1 MERPGDTEL
10 MGREQL
16 YTTSEDR
23 VLEPDMESK
32 YSVVNLESE
41 HGVTMIL
48 IHSYFKRN
56 DIETHTSSAI
66 LSPTAVE
73 SKEYE

>member
-1 MERPGDTEL
+1 
-10 MGREQL
+10 L

-23 VLEPDMESK
+23 VSEPDMESI
-32 YSVVNLESE
+32 YYVVNFESE
-41 HGVTMIL
+41 HGITMIL

-66 LSPTAVE
+66 LSPKSLE
-73 SKEYE
+73 PKEYG

>member
-1 MERPGDTEL
+1 

-16 YTTSEDR
+16 YTTSEER
-23 VLEPDMESK
+23 VPEPYMENI

-41 HGVTMIL
+41 HGLTMIL

-73 SKEYE
+73 PKKYE

>member
-1 MERPGDTEL
+1 
-10 MGREQL
+10 
-16 YTTSEDR
+16 
-23 VLEPDMESK
+23 MESK
-32 YSVVNLESE
+32 YYVVNLESE

-56 DIETHTSSAI
+56 DIERHTSSAI

-73 SKEYE
+73 PKEYE

>member
-1 MERPGDTEL
+1 M
-10 MGREQL
+10 

-23 VLEPDMESK
+23 VSEPDMESI
-32 YSVVNLESE
+32 YYVVNFESE
-41 HGVTMIL
+41 HGITMIL

-73 SKEYE
+73 PKEYE

>member
-1 MERPGDTEL
+1 M
-10 MGREQL
+10 

-23 VLEPDMESK
+23 VLEPDMESI
-32 YSVVNLESE
+32 YYVVNFERE

-56 DIETHTSSAI
+56 DIETHTSSGI
-66 LSPTAVE
+66 SSPTAVE
-73 SKEYE
+73 PKEYG

>member
-1 MERPGDTEL
+1 
-10 MGREQL
+10 
-16 YTTSEDR
+16 
-23 VLEPDMESK
+23 MESI

-73 SKEYE
+73 PKKYE

>member
-1 MERPGDTEL
+1 MERI
-10 MGREQL
+10 
-16 YTTSEDR
+16 
-23 VLEPDMESK
+23 
-32 YSVVNLESE
+32 YSVVNFESE
-41 HGVTMIL
+41 HDSVTMIL

>member
-1 MERPGDTEL
+1 MH
-10 MGREQL
+10 
-16 YTTSEDR
+16 TTSEDR
-23 VLEPDMESK
+23 VPEPDMESI
-32 YSVVNLESE
+32 YYVVNLERE

-56 DIETHTSSAI
+56 DIEAHTSSGI

-73 SKEYE
+73 PKEYG

>member
-1 MERPGDTEL
+1 M
-10 MGREQL
+10 

-23 VLEPDMESK
+23 VPEPDMERI
-32 YSVVNLESE
+32 YSVVNFESE
-41 HGVTMIL
+41 HDSVTMIL